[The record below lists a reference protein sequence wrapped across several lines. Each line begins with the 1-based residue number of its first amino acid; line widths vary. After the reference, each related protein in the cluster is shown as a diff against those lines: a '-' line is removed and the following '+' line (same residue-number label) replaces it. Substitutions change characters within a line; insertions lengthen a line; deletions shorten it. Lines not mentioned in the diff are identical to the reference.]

1 MFTIHST
8 EQYLRTK
15 DDLDPEPPLVTPLR
29 RSRRAFGG
37 ADDAILLPR
46 HPAMVIVRESAI
58 LSPVEHISALRK
70 RGLPLPD
77 PTILSTASSCSHDS
91 LPFNVDPAH
100 PVYANSHHAL
110 DTYSNSSSLSSPW
123 LSFPSS
129 PSIQPFTPADHSTS
143 FNSYRYVPSDR
154 HRKRQGDDISG
165 GSGSSSN
172 FINSIG
178 STTGCPK
185 QNVVLFV
192 GVAADC
198 TYTTTQR
205 SSDAARQQILSNFNS
220 VSALYQ
226 RSFNVSLSIIKLAV
240 MNLTCPSL
248 SSQVDP
254 SNPWN
259 LLCQS
264 GSTGRAGSS
273 IGVDLNTRLS
283 IFSQWRGDK
292 GAQDGAGLWHLL
304 TKCQTGSEVGVA
316 WLGQLCRTASS
327 SQGGQTTSCTGVT
340 AATRSEWQ
348 VIAHEI
354 GHNFGAI
361 HDCASGANYIM
372 SPVSEKN
379 VSSFSPCS
387 VGNICTTLSSSL
399 NTTCLATRRTREA
412 SGRRTSELSY
422 NGLPG
427 LSYETQLPLSISAL
441 WTEHRKAARARWDED
456 WQCSTV
462 GRQLFAASPVASR
475 SAKYYDGL
483 HRCQATLLCRLQTG
497 ASSLHAYRA
506 KHRLQW
512 WPFRR
517 LERLHEPRPAVT
529 QRRCVDGSHEGVFN
543 FCLLILQHHLPRPVF
558 VPELH
563 HP

>member
-361 HDCASGANYIM
+361 HDCASGCSLSGNCCLLLSLTLHVSANYIM

-412 SGRRTSELSY
+412 SGRRTSEYINKYPSD
-422 NGLPG
+422 
-427 LSYETQLPLSISAL
+427 AL
-441 WTEHRKAARARWDED
+441 
-456 WQCSTV
+456 
-462 GRQLFAASPVASR
+462 
-475 SAKYYDGL
+475 
-483 HRCQATLLCRLQTG
+483 
-497 ASSLHAYRA
+497 
-506 KHRLQW
+506 
-512 WPFRR
+512 
-517 LERLHEPRPAVT
+517 
-529 QRRCVDGSHEGVFN
+529 
-543 FCLLILQHHLPRPVF
+543 
-558 VPELH
+558 
-563 HP
+563 